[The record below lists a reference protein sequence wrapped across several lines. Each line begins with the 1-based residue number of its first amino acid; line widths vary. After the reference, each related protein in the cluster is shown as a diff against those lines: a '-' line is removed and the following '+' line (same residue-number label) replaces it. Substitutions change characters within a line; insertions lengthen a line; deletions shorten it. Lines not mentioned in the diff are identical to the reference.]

1 MPLAMV
7 VSKIFENEHAS
18 IEILQEQLLVRLTW
32 KGNASG
38 LAYREPMLKVIEAAR
53 TNGLVLLLNDMRR
66 MGSVFFGDQAWT
78 NAEGLP
84 QLIGSGITRI
94 ANITSRE
101 GINLITADKLVNTVS
116 KEASISIAHFDNLSM
131 AMLWLLDNAEAD
143 VKNYVERERLAT
155 LNDYQVLDTEAQSSY
170 DDITKIAS
178 YIAQT
183 PIALISL
190 VDRKRQWF
198 KSRLGLDAPET
209 SRQISF
215 CTHAIETPDVTF
227 IVKDAAEDPRFANN
241 PLVTGDP
248 NIRFYAGAPLVTP
261 EGFAVGTLCVI
272 DRKPR
277 ELDATQLDALKSL
290 ARMVVMQLEYRRLA
304 LELKSTREDLE
315 LYLGHL
321 KGHQRHLE
329 DIMDRQIDSL
339 LPSSSTNSTSTER
352 RPPTDVRDQRSRVPL
367 NGY

>member
-1 MPLAMV
+1 MV
-7 VSKIFENEHAS
+7 VNKIFENENAS

-32 KGNASG
+32 KSNSSG
-38 LAYREPMLKVIEAAR
+38 PAYREPLLKVIESVKA
-53 TNGLVLLLNDMRR
+53 NGLHLLLNDTRR
-66 MGSVFFGDQAWT
+66 MGAVFFGDQVWT
-78 NAEGLP
+78 NTKALP
-84 QLIGSGITRI
+84 MLVGAGITRI
-94 ANITSRE
+94 ANISSRE
-101 GINLITADKLVNTVS
+101 GLNMISADKLVNTVADT
-116 KEASISIAHFDNLSM
+116 ASFTIAYFDNLSM

-155 LNDYQVLDTEAQSSY
+155 LNHYMILDTEAQTSY

-198 KSRLGLDAPET
+198 KSRIGVDAAET
-209 SRQISF
+209 ARELSF
-215 CTHAIETPDVTF
+215 CSHAIETPDVTF
-227 IVKDAAEDPRFANN
+227 MVKDAALDPRFANN
-241 PLVTGDP
+241 PFVTGDP

-261 EGFAVGTLCVI
+261 DGFAMGTLCVI
-272 DRKPR
+272 DLKPR
-277 ELDATQLDALKSL
+277 ELDGNQLEALKGL

-304 LELKSTREDLE
+304 LELKSTREDLD

-329 DIMDRQIDSL
+329 DIMDRQLDSL
-339 LPSSSTNSTSTER
+339 LPSSTTHRQSASEQRRQINTSDQHH
-352 RPPTDVRDQRSRVPL
+352 PVRL
-367 NGY
+367 NGH

>member
-1 MPLAMV
+1 MV
-7 VSKIFENEHAS
+7 VNKIFENENAS

-38 LAYREPMLKVIEAAR
+38 PAYREPVLKVIEVVKAH
-53 TNGLVLLLNDMRR
+53 GLHLLLNDTRR
-66 MGSVFFGDQAWT
+66 MGAVYFGDQVWT
-78 NAEGLP
+78 NAEAIPLLVGA
-84 QLIGSGITRI
+84 GIVRL
-94 ANITSRE
+94 ANISSRE
-101 GINLITADKLVNTVS
+101 GINMIATDKLANTVATA
-116 KEASISIAHFDNLSM
+116 ASISIAHFDNLSM

-155 LNDYQVLDTEAQSSY
+155 LNDYKVLDTEAQSSY

-178 YIAQT
+178 YISQT

-190 VDRKRQWF
+190 VDQKRQWF
-198 KSRLGLDAPET
+198 KSRVGLDAPET
-209 SRQISF
+209 ARQDSF
-215 CTHAIETPDVTF
+215 CTHAIQTPDVTF
-227 IVKDAAEDPRFANN
+227 VVKDAAEDPRFANN

-261 EGFAVGTLCVI
+261 EGYAVGTLCVI
-272 DRKPR
+272 DTKAKGTGR
-277 ELDATQLDALKSL
+277 TQLEALKAL

-339 LPSSSTNSTSTER
+339 LPPATTNGKNDER
-352 RPPTDVRDQRSRVPL
+352 RRQIDASYRRSRVPL
-367 NGY
+367 NGH